1 MLNFVALASAIRAAV
16 ESIPSIGL
24 LFAAPV
30 AIIVLA
36 TVAIAV
42 ATFIDRQLPAGKS
55 H

>member
-1 MLNFVALASAIRAAV
+1 MLNIIDLASAIRTAV

-24 LFAAPV
+24 LFATPV
-30 AIIVLA
+30 AIIALA
-36 TVAIAV
+36 TVAIAI

>member
-1 MLNFVALASAIRAAV
+1 MLLFIYIAAAIRTFV
-16 ESIPSIGL
+16 ESIPTVGL

-36 TVAIAV
+36 TVATGI
-42 ATFIDRQLPAGKS
+42 ATFIDRQLPASKP